1 MTTMQLLYAPTSPFV
16 RKVMVCAHLTG
27 QAAQIEWLPSAAH
40 PIRRDDRI
48 AAHNPLA
55 KVPTL
60 ILENGQA
67 LYDSRVIC
75 EYLASRVGDTQLF
88 PASGAARWHALTQ
101 QALGDGLLD
110 AALLARYERT
120 ARPAD
125 MQWTDWYDAQ
135 LVKVEAG
142 LAEIEDQA
150 AALFQAAVVP
160 LSAPASN
167 VPTSNAPTSNSLTSN
182 SLTSNTPT
190 IGDVTLGCALG
201 YLDFR
206 FPELDWAARYPDT
219 ARWHATFRT
228 LPAMQA
234 TLPHDA

>member
-1 MTTMQLLYAPTSPFV
+1 MLQLLYAPTSPYV
-16 RKVMVCAHLTG
+16 RKVMVCAHVAG
-27 QAAQIEWLPSAAH
+27 VADQIQWLDSAAN
-40 PIRRDDRI
+40 PVRRDARI

-60 ILENGQA
+60 ILADGQA

-75 EYLASRVGDTQLF
+75 EYLAHLGGNADLF
-88 PASGAARWHALTQ
+88 PAVGPRRWVALAQ

-120 ARPAD
+120 ARPAEY
-125 MQWTDWYDAQ
+125 QWPVWRDAQ
-135 LVKVEAG
+135 LVKVGACLEQIEQQAG
-142 LAEIEDQA
+142 ELVRPLIDPQTETLAT
-150 AALFQAAVVP
+150 
-160 LSAPASN
+160 PA
-167 VPTSNAPTSNSLTSN
+167 
-182 SLTSNTPT
+182 PT

-206 FPELDWAARYPDT
+206 FPELDWRAGHPRATQWEAA
-219 ARWHATFRT
+219 FRK

-234 TLPHDA
+234 TLPHEA